1 MTGSMKDLLEY
12 LVQELLDSN
21 EGVRI
26 KERSSRHSITL
37 DLYLPADEAG
47 KVIGRNGRVI
57 KAVRDLLGVVA
68 ARENKRV
75 HLEVHS

>member
-1 MTGSMKDLLEY
+1 MKELLEY
-12 LVQELLDSN
+12 LVQELLDTQ
-21 EGVRI
+21 EGVKV
-26 KERSSRHSITL
+26 KERSNRHTVTL